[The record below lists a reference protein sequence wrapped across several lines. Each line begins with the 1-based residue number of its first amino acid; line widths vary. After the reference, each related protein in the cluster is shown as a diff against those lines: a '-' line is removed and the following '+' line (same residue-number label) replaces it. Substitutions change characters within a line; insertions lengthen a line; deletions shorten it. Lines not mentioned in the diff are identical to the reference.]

1 MTRQEFLDRFY
12 LIYDKF
18 NTLSSPGYVP
28 QEIEVFASEAQEALV
43 ITAYNT
49 NSNRLKE
56 GFEETEKR
64 IQDLGE
70 LVKVATLSPLPVS
83 IDNMPN
89 GRFFL
94 LPNTLLT
101 DPTDYSDVFWFTVY
115 EMAITNDVCS
125 QRKPIIEINHNE
137 YAQLMED
144 PFNKPN
150 KNKVW
155 RMRVSGRRQE
165 LITDGTYNV
174 IGYNIRYIKKPI
186 PIVLT
191 SNLTLQVS
199 ELSDQMHREI
209 LRRTLL
215 IALKDT
221 VNSERLQN
229 EMATDNTFL
238 E

>member
-12 LIYDKF
+12 LTYDKF
-18 NTLSSPGYVP
+18 NTLSSPGYTP
-28 QEIEVFASEAQEALV
+28 QEIEVFASEAQEVLV

-49 NSNRLKE
+49 NSNRLRE

-83 IDNMPN
+83 PDNMPN

-101 DPTDYSDVFWFTVY
+101 DPTDYSDVFWFTIY
-115 EMAITNDVCS
+115 EMAITDDSCS

-137 YAQLMED
+137 YSQLLED

-174 IGYNIRYIKKPI
+174 TGYNIRYIKKPT
-186 PIVLT
+186 PIILT
-191 SNLTLQVS
+191 SNLTLPAS

-221 VNSERLQN
+221 ANTERLQA
-229 EMATDNTFL
+229 ELGTDNTYL

>member
-18 NTLSSPGYVP
+18 NTLSSPGYEP

-43 ITAYNT
+43 ISAYNPQ
-49 NSNRLKE
+49 SNRLKE

-70 LVKVATLSPLPVS
+70 LVRNKVLTPLAAS
-83 IDNMPN
+83 ADNMPN
-89 GRFFL
+89 GRFFQ

-101 DPTDYSDVFWFTVY
+101 SPTDFSDVFWFTIF
-115 EMAITNDVCS
+115 EEAITDDTCNA
-125 QRKPIIEINHNE
+125 RKEVIEINHNE
-137 YAQLMED
+137 YSTLRYD

-150 KNKVW
+150 KRKVW
-155 RMRVSGRRQE
+155 RMRIEGLRQE

-174 IGYNIRYIKKPI
+174 TGYHIRYIKKPE
-186 PIVLT
+186 PIILT
-191 SNLTLQVS
+191 SNLTQPVS
-199 ELSDQMHREI
+199 ELNDHTHREI
-209 LRRTLL
+209 LRKTLL
-215 IALKDT
+215 LCLKDT
-221 VNSERLQN
+221 VNSERLEN
-229 EMATDNTFL
+229 ELKTNNSFI